1 MLKTIHDKKT
11 YLANILKQ
19 FVLTKL
25 LWKKDQRV
33 FTLFED
39 HLSEIHHCKKKMQ
52 CFTQRSISTLIN

>member
-39 HLSEIHHCKKKMQ
+39 HLSEIHHCKKKYAM
-52 CFTQRSISTLIN
+52 FYSKKHFHPN